1 MSARPH
7 VLIVNPSS
15 GGGRG
20 GKLLPAVER
29 ELDHARLSHRT
40 VVTRDLEHGVSTALA
55 AADAGEV
62 PVVMSGDGLIGQVGG
77 ALARGDSP
85 MGVIPGGR
93 GNDFARVVGI
103 PSEPSEAVAV
113 LAAGN
118 ERRIDVGEVN
128 GERFLCIAS
137 MGFDSDANRI
147 ANEAK
152 LLKGNL
158 VYAYAALRA
167 LAAWRPA
174 TFTVVLDGDERV
186 RNEGYAVAIA
196 NSRAFGGGMMIAPH
210 AELDD
215 GLFDVILTGRVSK
228 PRFLANLPKVFKGTH
243 VDEEEVRELHA
254 AASQIEVTA
263 SRRFAVYADGEHLTD
278 LPAKL
283 RILPKALRVIAPP
296 RSAGGA

>member
-20 GKLLPAVER
+20 GKVLPEVER
-29 ELDHARLSHRT
+29 ELDHAQISFRT
-40 VVTRDLEHGVSTALA
+40 VVTRDLRHGVEQAMA

-77 ALARGDSP
+77 ALARSDAV
-85 MGVIPGGR
+85 MGIVPGGR
-93 GNDFARVVGI
+93 GNDLARVLGI
-103 PSEPSEAVAV
+103 PSDPAGAVKV

-118 ERRIDVGEVN
+118 ERQIDVGEVN

-147 ANEAK
+147 ANEAR
-152 LLKGNL
+152 LMRGNL

-228 PRFLANLPKVFKGTH
+228 LRFLVNLPKVFKGTH

-283 RILPKALRVIAPP
+283 RILPRALRVIAPP
-296 RSAGGA
+296 A

>member
-1 MSARPH
+1 VEGSRPH

-20 GKLLPAVER
+20 GKLLPQVER
-29 ELDHARLSHRT
+29 QLDLNHISFRT
-40 VVTRDLEHGVSTALA
+40 VVTRDLEHGVSEALA
-55 AADAGEV
+55 AKDAGEV
-62 PVVMSGDGLIGQVGG
+62 PVVMSGDGLIGQIGG
-77 ALARGDSP
+77 ALARSGTP
-85 MGVIPGGR
+85 MGIVPGGR
-93 GNDFARVVGI
+93 GNDLARVLGI
-103 PSEPSEAVAV
+103 PSEPAKAVGV

-118 ERRIDVGEVN
+118 EREIDVGEVN

-147 ANEAK
+147 ANEARFI
-152 LLKGNL
+152 KGNL

-174 TFTVVLDGDERV
+174 TFTVVLDGDERI
-186 RNEGYAVAIA
+186 RNEGYAVAVA
-196 NSRAFGGGMMIAPH
+196 NSRAFGGGMLIAPH

-243 VDEEEVRELHA
+243 VDEDDVRELHA

-283 RILPKALRVIAPP
+283 RILPRALRVIAP
-296 RSAGGA
+296 AAT